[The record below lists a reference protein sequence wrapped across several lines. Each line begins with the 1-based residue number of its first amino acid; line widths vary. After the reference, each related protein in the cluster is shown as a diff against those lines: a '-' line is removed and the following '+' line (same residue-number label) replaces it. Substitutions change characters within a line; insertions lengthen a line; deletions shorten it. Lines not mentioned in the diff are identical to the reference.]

1 MTEIKKILI
10 IDDDISLTRVLSKA
24 LNNSKT
30 IVECVNSISKA
41 WVLIENKNFDL
52 VISDVML
59 PDGDGLELVEKLQKK
74 QNGTKVIVISAKN
87 NLLTAVKAN
96 ELGVFEYM
104 RNKTSFFQCICFL
117 KFQRKK
123 GEAFLLNL
131 HLLQK
136 LF

>member
-96 ELGVFEYM
+96 ELGVFEYIPKPIDLNDLTLVVN
-104 RNKTSFFQCICFL
+104 RSL
-117 KFQRKK
+117 KSKK
-123 GEAFLLNL
+123 SKFP
-131 HLLQK
+131 
-136 LF
+136 